1 VPDVFD
7 TVREVAVSRP
17 RWLVAV
23 TALGGAS
30 GRGRHARPGP
40 TAGTEGPVGAGLA
53 GLWRALA
60 RELPDT
66 VVRAVD
72 IDPAWGTDELLD
84 AVLAELAVTDGP
96 AAVGYTQGERVTVR
110 AVEEELPEVGSDG
123 PVLDHDSVVVLTG
136 GARGITARLA
146 VSLARSTGCSLEL
159 VGRSPLPDAPED
171 DDLAAAGDEPAIRRV
186 LIGRGMRTPAEIEA
200 TCARVLAAREIRTTL
215 SALEDAGV
223 KVSYHAADVRDP
235 AALASVVQDVY
246 ARHGRLDGIVHGA
259 GVIEDRLLADKTSE
273 SFRRVFDTKVRGA
286 AALLG
291 ALRDDGPFVVL
302 FTSVSGAFG
311 NRGQVDYAAAND
323 ALATWAWALA
333 AGRGPGA
340 GRVLAVDWGPWA
352 DTGMVSPEL
361 EREYA
366 RRGVGLVEAD
376 DAIERLMAELS
387 VPGGEPE
394 VMVARARVERFES
407 PGGDPDGHGRP

>member
-1 VPDVFD
+1 
-7 TVREVAVSRP
+7 VAIGQP
-17 RWLVAV
+17 RGLVAV
-23 TALGGAS
+23 TGLGGTT
-30 GRGRHARPGP
+30 GRGRGTDPGAVP
-40 TAGTEGPVGAGLA
+40 TGPEGPVSAGLA
-53 GLWRALA
+53 GLWRSLA
-60 RELPDT
+60 RELPDSL
-66 VVRAVD
+66 VRAVD
-72 IDPAWGTDELLD
+72 VEPGAATGETAD
-84 AVLAELAVTDGP
+84 AVLAELGIAGGP
-96 AAVGYTQGERVTVR
+96 TAVGYRRGERVTVR
-110 AVEEELPEVGSDG
+110 AVEEELEVPAGDG
-123 PVLDHDSVVVLTG
+123 PDLDHESVVVLTG

-146 VSLARSTGCSLEL
+146 VALARSTGCSLEL
-159 VGRSPLPDAPED
+159 VGRSPLPDAPEP
-171 DDLAAAGDEPAIRRV
+171 DDLRAADDEPAIRRV
-186 LIGRGMRTPAEIEA
+186 LIARGMRVPADIEA
-200 TCARVLAAREIRTTL
+200 ECARVLGAREIRTTL

-259 GVIEDRLLADKTSE
+259 GVIEDRMLADKKPE

-291 ALRDDGPFVVL
+291 SLRDDRPFVVF

-333 AGRGPGA
+333 AQRGAGA

-352 DTGMVSPEL
+352 DTGMVSAEL

-366 RRGVGLVEAD
+366 RRGVGLVGAD
-376 DAIERLMAELS
+376 DAIDRLMAELS
-387 VPGGEPE
+387 VAGGEPE
-394 VMVARARVERFES
+394 VMVARARVGRFES
-407 PGGDPDGHGRP
+407 PGGDPDGHGRA